1 MLATCFCAFCGIG
14 SASANFWLHCCW
26 ISCVTACS
34 AAAACSSLETWCFFY
49 SLDTKPR
56 DFSSDW
62 GTWWWPKT
70 SSWQRI
76 LLWQFWVARRS
87 RHVSYRAKGYVG
99 LSVVHLRGTPSSN
112 EMCRGR
118 KQAAPHTQSV
128 SVSNSDPVLDS
139 RAFLDSEVLGR
150 GASRG

>member
-1 MLATCFCAFCGIG
+1 MTKNIIVTTDTALAILGCKTIKAFI
-14 SASANFWLHCCW
+14 
-26 ISCVTACS
+26 ISS
-34 AAAACSSLETWCFFY
+34 
-49 SLDTKPR
+49 
-56 DFSSDW
+56 
-62 GTWWWPKT
+62 
-70 SSWQRI
+70 
-76 LLWQFWVARRS
+76 
-87 RHVSYRAKGYVG
+87 KGYLG